1 MTPQTRGLV
10 AVICLVGG
18 IALFVCSAFLHD
30 PTVAL
35 EGSTLVGP
43 VIGYAFGDR
52 NGEKRAASALAERGL
67 DPAVLALLESA
78 VRPKSDGDKAA

>member
-1 MTPQTRGLV
+1 MV

-18 IALFVCSAFLHD
+18 IALFVVAAFLHD

-35 EGSTLVGP
+35 EGSTLCGP

-67 DPAVLALLESA
+67 DPAILGLLESA
-78 VRPKSDGDKAA
+78 VRPKDGGGDKAA

>member
-1 MTPQTRGLV
+1 MV
-10 AVICLVGG
+10 CLIGG
-18 IALFVCSAFLHD
+18 IALFVVAAIVHD

-35 EGSTLVGP
+35 EGSALTGP

-67 DPAVLALLESA
+67 DPMVLGLLEQI
-78 VRPKSDGDKAA
+78 VRPKDATSSSPSSGAE